1 MLAPHG
7 QIVIRTVDLLRS
19 FGDLHAVE
27 VIVDIPVVIIERNLV
42 IRVYILDR
50 HADAQ
55 QYEKTCDKK
64 SNDQEPE
71 QHAVFQDL
79 CADTLVGVM
88 PGINL
93 RPF

>member
-1 MLAPHG
+1 M
-7 QIVIRTVDLLRS
+7 
-19 FGDLHAVE
+19 
-27 VIVDIPVVIIERNLV
+27 

-79 CADTLVGVM
+79 GADTLVGVM